1 MIVLGIDPGLATTGY
16 ALVESTGAHDRHRV
30 LEAGVLRTPA
40 DDPVPERLRAIYDD
54 VRQLIDE
61 HKPCAM
67 AVEEVFFN
75 KNVSSA
81 ISVSQARGVILLAG
95 ADLEVEGY
103 SPLEVKRQICGH
115 GRAQKAQ
122 VQAMAQRLLNLKEL
136 PKPDDA
142 ADALAVAVCHL
153 LAQQSVLRRA
163 DALSG

>member
-16 ALVESTGAHDRHRV
+16 ALIEADERGTRHQV

-40 DDPVPERLRAIYDD
+40 NEEVPERLRTIYDD
-54 VRQLIDE
+54 VCQLIDE
-61 HKPCAM
+61 QAPDAM

-81 ISVSQARGVILLAG
+81 ISVSQARGVVLLAG
-95 ADLEVEGY
+95 AELEVAEY
-103 SPLEVKRQICGH
+103 SPLAIKRQICGH

-122 VQAMAQRLLNLKEL
+122 IQAMVQRLLRMKEL

-142 ADALAVAVCHL
+142 ADALAVALCHL
-153 LAQQSVLRRA
+153 LARR
-163 DALSG
+163 SGLNRANAVAR